1 MPISSKIVLELQA
14 ELGKRLRTLRLR
26 RNISQ
31 RELADKAGLS
41 LRALINLEDG
51 AGSSVASF
59 VRTLKAL
66 DHTAGIELL
75 APEPQV
81 SPLAL
86 LKKRHEPQRAGRP
99 RIPKRPA

>member
-1 MPISSKIVLELQA
+1 MPIPSKTVRELQVD
-14 ELGKRLRTLRLR
+14 LGKRLRALRLR

-31 RELADKAGLS
+31 QQLADKAGLS
-41 LRALINLEDG
+41 LRALINLEGG
-51 AGSSVASF
+51 AGSSVATF
-59 VRTLKAL
+59 VRVLKAL

-86 LKKRHEPQRAGRP
+86 LKKRHAPQRAGHPRTPQRP
-99 RIPKRPA
+99 T